1 MTTPETGAPDNVQTL
16 RARIDRGETR
26 DKVAAADPAASP
38 LGTDS
43 EAAGVTP
50 EGGRGGPATA
60 EATANV
66 AESGDTPPRTWMTPR
81 RLLAIT
87 AITIAAA
94 VIVGWW
100 QIGG

>member
-1 MTTPETGAPDNVQTL
+1 MTTSDTGIPDNAQTL

-43 EAAGVTP
+43 EAAGVAP
-50 EGGRGGPATA
+50 EAGRGGPATA
-60 EATANV
+60 EATATV
-66 AESGDTPPRTWMTPR
+66 ARSGDAPPRTWMTPR

-87 AITIAAA
+87 AAAIVAA
-94 VIVGWW
+94 VILGWW
-100 QIGG
+100 QVGG

>member
-1 MTTPETGAPDNVQTL
+1 MTTSDTGAPDNVQTL
-16 RARIDRGETR
+16 RAKIDRGETR

-50 EGGRGGPATA
+50 EAGRGGPATA
-60 EATANV
+60 EKTANV
-66 AESGDTPPRTWMTPR
+66 ARSDDTPTRTWMTPR

-87 AITIAAA
+87 VAAIVAAT
-94 VIVGWW
+94 IVGWW
-100 QIGG
+100 QVGG